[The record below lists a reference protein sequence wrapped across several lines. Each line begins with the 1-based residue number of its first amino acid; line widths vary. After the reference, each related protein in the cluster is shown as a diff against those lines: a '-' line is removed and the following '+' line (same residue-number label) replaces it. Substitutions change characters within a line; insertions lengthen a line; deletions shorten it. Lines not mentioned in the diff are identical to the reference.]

1 MIPIDCETPETAL
14 ACLYKLLKVYPESE
28 KLIKEQIQTIHSVIE
43 TGEAY
48 DFDGSCSVALLI
60 DIECIE
66 QILNDRLTPRTKK
79 QTNTQIDR

>member
-1 MIPIDCETPETAL
+1 MIAINDATPETAL
-14 ACLYKLLKVYPESE
+14 SCLDELLKVYPESE
-28 KLIKEQIQTIHSVIE
+28 KLIKEQIKTIHSVIE

-48 DFDGSCSVALLI
+48 DTDGSCSVALLI

-66 QILNDRLTPRTKK
+66 QILNDGLTPRTKK